1 MAQINLT
8 ELDFEQI
15 RTSLRTYLQKQDT
28 VKDLNFEGSAVNFL
42 LDLLAYNTLYYAHYA
57 NMISGECFLDSAQL
71 EKSIISLVK
80 PLGYV
85 VPTKTSARSRIQLQN
100 VTNVT
105 PLITPYSV
113 SVSGK
118 TPEGADYQF
127 WNIDSIPLISGT
139 STTEYFSI
147 YEGSYVSVSY
157 GGDGFEF
164 PDQKIL
170 IADLNMDIKTLRVS
184 VRRAADTNYV
194 YWKFLDTYSGSS
206 VADSSNLY
214 TIERTSSGFVVK
226 FQTTS
231 SSAANLVGGDIV
243 KLEYLSS
250 NGSNANGTSVF
261 TPIVIPNIGVTIVN
275 NLPSFGG
282 LDAPDLDEAKRV
294 APLVFSAQQRLVTK
308 SDYYGFLAQ
317 LGYSG
322 NVNVWG
328 GEDNSPPMYGR
339 VLFSLGDVSNAN
351 NTEIKNI
358 ISLIKERSIITVLPE
373 YVSPVAVTVEFKLNI
388 LYDKDIVVSNPE
400 IVLQQ
405 IKSKLEENYP
415 RGAYNTSLTS
425 ATITN
430 TIDSFGPGYYLN
442 DSLDKDFKL
451 SLRVSPSTFVTTL
464 NFKNRIK
471 QEMISIDNRGL
482 GLVSSEFRSPY
493 YTEGLVSIRDQ
504 TILFPG
510 ARNPPNIGKLKLFT
524 KNTASGIY
532 DVDLNAN
539 VGEIN
544 YKTGI
549 ISIYPNIA
557 SEVFTIYVNPNNPN
571 DIVAKDEIYLNLDI
585 ITTPPVPL

>member
-15 RTSLRTYLQKQDT
+15 RTSLRTYLRKQDT
-28 VKDLNFEGSAVNFL
+28 VQDLNFEGSAVNFL

-85 VPTKTSARSRIQLQN
+85 VPTKTSSRSRIQLQN
-100 VTNVT
+100 VTTVE
-105 PLITPYSV
+105 PLTRPYSV

-127 WNIDSIPLISGT
+127 WNIDSIPLLAST
-139 STTEYFSI
+139 PNTTEYFSI
-147 YEGSYVSVSY
+147 YEGSYVSLSY
-157 GGDGFEF
+157 GGDGFDF

-170 IADLNMDIKTLRVS
+170 IADLNIDIQTLRIS

-231 SSAANLVGGDIV
+231 SSTANLVGGDIV

-250 NGSNANGTSVF
+250 NGSNANLASIF
-261 TPIVIPNIGVTIVN
+261 TPIVIPNPGVTIVN
-275 NLPSFGG
+275 NVPSFGG
-282 LDAPDLDEAKRV
+282 LDAPDLDEAKRI

-317 LGYSG
+317 LGYSTD
-322 NVNVWG
+322 VNVWG

-339 VLFSLGDVSNAN
+339 VLFSIADIRAGN
-351 NTEIKNI
+351 NPEINNI

-373 YVSPVAVTVEFKLNI
+373 YVSPRAINASLILNVN
-388 LYDKDIVVSNPE
+388 YNKDTVVSDP
-400 IVLQQ
+400 ITTVQL
-405 IKSKLEENYP
+405 IKLKLEELYP
-415 RGAYNTSLTS
+415 TGGYNNSLTK
-425 ATITN
+425 TEIEN
-430 TIDSFGPGYYLN
+430 VVKSFDGY
-442 DSLDKDFKL
+442 
-451 SLRVSPSTFVTTL
+451 SLRNIDALKLFVLVAPSTNVATL
-464 NFKNRIK
+464 NFKNKIT
-471 QEMISIDNRGL
+471 QGTAINDVGTGL
-482 GLVSSEFRSPY
+482 FSSEFSSPY
-493 YTEGLVSIRDQ
+493 YTQGLVSIRDEPIIFLN
-504 TILFPG
+504 TD
-510 ARNPPNIGKLKLFT
+510 NPPRIGKLKLYARDAT
-524 KNTASGIY
+524 GIY
-532 DVDLNAN
+532 LDLNAI
-539 VGEIN
+539 VGDIN
-544 YKTGI
+544 YKTGVVTI
-549 ISIYPNIA
+549 TPNIA
-557 SEVFTIYVNPNNPN
+557 SELFTVYINPQDQNK
-571 DIVAKDEIYLNLDI
+571 IIAKDEVYLRLDI
-585 ITTPPVPL
+585 TTTTPLAI

>member
-15 RTSLRTYLQKQDT
+15 RTSLRTYLKKQDT

-85 VPTKTSARSRIQLQN
+85 VPTKTSARTRIQLQN

-105 PLITPYSV
+105 PLTIPYSV

-184 VRRAADTNYV
+184 VSRQGGSFV
-194 YWKFLDTYSGSS
+194 YWKFLDTYSGSFVS
-206 VADSSNLY
+206 DSSNLY

-261 TPIVIPNIGVTIVN
+261 TSIVIPNSGVTIVN

-282 LDAPDLDEAKRV
+282 LDAPDLDEAKRI

-317 LGYSG
+317 LGYSE
-322 NVNVWG
+322 NVNIWG

-339 VLFSLGDVSNAN
+339 VLFSVANIQTEN
-351 NTEIKNI
+351 NTEIKNV
-358 ISLIKERSIITVLPE
+358 ISLLKERSIITVLPE
-373 YVSPVAVTVEFKLNI
+373 YVSPIAVTVEFKLNI
-388 LYDKDIVVSNPE
+388 LYDKDLVVSNPE

-415 RGAYNTSLTS
+415 RGAYNTSLTT

-430 TIDSFGPGYYLN
+430 IIDSFGPGYYLN
-442 DSLDKDFKL
+442 DSLNKDFKL
-451 SLRVSPSTFVTTL
+451 SLKVSPSTFVTTL

-471 QEMISIDNRGL
+471 QATSINDIGL

-493 YTEGLVSIRDQ
+493 YTEGLVIIRDQ

-510 ARNPPNIGKLKLFT
+510 AKNPPTIGKLKLFT
-524 KNTASGIY
+524 KNTISGIY

-549 ISIYPNIA
+549 ISIHSNIA
-557 SEVFTIYVNPNNPN
+557 SELFTIYVNPNNPN
-571 DIVAKDEIYLNLDI
+571 DIVAKDEIYLSLDI
-585 ITTPPVPL
+585 ITTPPVPI

>member
-15 RTSLRTYLQKQDT
+15 RTSLRTYLRKQDT

-100 VTNVT
+100 VTTVE
-105 PLITPYSV
+105 PLTRPYSV

-127 WNIDSIPLISGT
+127 WNIDSIPSLAST
-139 STTEYFSI
+139 PNTTEYFSI
-147 YEGSYVSVSY
+147 YEGSYVSLSY
-157 GGDGFEF
+157 GGDGFDF

-170 IADLNMDIKTLRVS
+170 IADLNIDIQTLRIS
-184 VRRAADTNYV
+184 VRRAADDNYV

-231 SSAANLVGGDIV
+231 SSTANLVGGDIV

-250 NGSNANGTSVF
+250 NGSNANLASIF
-261 TPIVIPNIGVTIVN
+261 TPIVIPNSGVTIVN
-275 NLPSFGG
+275 NVPSFGG
-282 LDAPDLDEAKRV
+282 LDAPDLDEAKRI

-317 LGYSG
+317 LGYSTD
-322 NVNVWG
+322 VNVWG

-339 VLFSLGDVSNAN
+339 VLFSIAN
-351 NTEIKNI
+351 IRAGNNPEINNI

-373 YVSPVAVTVEFKLNI
+373 YVSPRAINASLILNVN
-388 LYDKDIVVSNPE
+388 YNKDTVVSDP
-400 IVLQQ
+400 ITTVQL
-405 IKSKLEENYP
+405 IKLKLEELYP
-415 RGAYNTSLTS
+415 TGGYNNSLTK
-425 ATITN
+425 TEIEN
-430 TIDSFGPGYYLN
+430 VVKSFDGY
-442 DSLDKDFKL
+442 
-451 SLRVSPSTFVTTL
+451 SLRNIDALKLFVLVAPSTNVATL
-464 NFKNRIK
+464 NFKNKIT
-471 QEMISIDNRGL
+471 QGTAINDVGTGL
-482 GLVSSEFRSPY
+482 FSSEFSSPY
-493 YTEGLVSIRDQ
+493 YTQGLVSIRDEPIIFTN
-504 TILFPG
+504 TIG
-510 ARNPPNIGKLKLFT
+510 TPPQIGKLKLYARDAT
-524 KNTASGIY
+524 GIY
-532 DVDLNAN
+532 LDLNAI
-539 VGEIN
+539 VGDIN
-544 YKTGI
+544 YKTGVVTI
-549 ISIYPNIA
+549 TPNIA
-557 SEVFTIYVNPNNPN
+557 SELFTVYINPQDQNK
-571 DIVAKDEIYLNLDI
+571 IIAKDEVYLRLDI
-585 ITTPPVPL
+585 TTTTPLAI